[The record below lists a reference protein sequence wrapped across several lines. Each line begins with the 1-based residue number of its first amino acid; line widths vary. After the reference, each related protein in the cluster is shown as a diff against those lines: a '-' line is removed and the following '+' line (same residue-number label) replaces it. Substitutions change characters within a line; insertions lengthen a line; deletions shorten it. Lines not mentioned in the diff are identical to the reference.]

1 MKVNR
6 ALLTT
11 RSSNL
16 IIKLEISVQGLDLVL
31 MEARE
36 VKRGADVSGA
46 SNPVWLQ
53 EGVGIALFSAGA

>member
-31 MEARE
+31 METRE

-46 SNPVWLQ
+46 SNPVWL
-53 EGVGIALFSAGA
+53 